1 METQVKYNNFF
12 LTISDVFKKTKE
24 TFGRIDIVVN
34 NAGIGGE
41 SDEEWEAVVDVNM
54 VIRTENLSSLK
65 GI

>member
-41 SDEEWEAVVDVNM
+41 SDEKWEAVVDVNM
-54 VIRTENLSSLK
+54 VIRMENLSSLK